1 MGTMLVMAA
10 LFVWFHDRHGA
21 VAGLVRMRHHR
32 PVVNASSLRL
42 VLHQKEARFAR
53 ADDVHVAIAIHVA
66 YYDLQ
71 TSAGL
76 SAIGD
81 GVAGPFDAAT
91 RHAPQFVPIENQRV
105 LGAKDRGLAGPVTL
119 CQY

>member
-42 VLHQKEARFAR
+42 VLLQKEARFAG

-71 TSAGL
+71 TAAGL
-76 SAIGD
+76 AAIGD
-81 GVAGPFDAAT
+81 GVAGPFD
-91 RHAPQFVPIENQRV
+91 PSPPPPLELVPIETPR
-105 LGAKDRGLAGPVTL
+105 
-119 CQY
+119 

>member
-42 VLHQKEARFAR
+42 VLLQKEARFAG

-71 TSAGL
+71 TAAGL
-76 SAIGD
+76 AAIGD
-81 GVAGPFDAAT
+81 GVAGST
-91 RHAPQFVPIENQRV
+91 TSAPPPSLGFVPTKRQTGLTAPPR
-105 LGAKDRGLAGPVTL
+105 GAG
-119 CQY
+119 

>member
-42 VLHQKEARFAR
+42 VLLQKEARFAG

-71 TSAGL
+71 TAAGL
-76 SAIGD
+76 AAIGD
-81 GVAGPFDAAT
+81 GVAGAV
-91 RHAPQFVPIENQRV
+91 RAPPPPQAVV
-105 LGAKDRGLAGPVTL
+105 LSAQKQQGRRRRQGGG
-119 CQY
+119 

>member
-81 GVAGPFDAAT
+81 GVAGPFG
-91 RHAPQFVPIENQRV
+91 HAPPRALTFLPIKNQRV
-105 LGAKDRGLAGPVTL
+105 LGPRSRGIADTVTL
-119 CQY
+119 VPL